1 MIFRAGPGLLRRALK
16 GKLTLS
22 KAPGGPSAGGILLGG
37 RSGPKL
43 PFVIPGQEKN
53 SPALE
58 KQEGRGVCVWGAV
71 CAQPSAL
78 ARRSFSLQPRGL
90 FVVALPI
97 FGTSF
102 FAALYAVPRFSYVSF
117 LTG

>member
-1 MIFRAGPGLLRRALK
+1 MC
-16 GKLTLS
+16 
-22 KAPGGPSAGGILLGG
+22 
-37 RSGPKL
+37 
-43 PFVIPGQEKN
+43 
-53 SPALE
+53 
-58 KQEGRGVCVWGAV
+58 VCVGGAV

>member
-1 MIFRAGPGLLRRALK
+1 MC
-16 GKLTLS
+16 
-22 KAPGGPSAGGILLGG
+22 
-37 RSGPKL
+37 
-43 PFVIPGQEKN
+43 
-53 SPALE
+53 
-58 KQEGRGVCVWGAV
+58 VCGEAV

-102 FAALYAVPRFSYVSF
+102 FRGALRSSAFQLRFLFDGIVR
-117 LTG
+117 T